1 MPIHKNWQVKPYPG
15 GEFAPSSA
23 NALGFH
29 HFMADEKKDK
39 CTLRPL
45 FTRIGWFKSY
55 GSSNNCGTSYGNN
68 YASTHKSRTGEVHF
82 TT

>member
-15 GEFAPSSA
+15 
-23 NALGFH
+23 
-29 HFMADEKKDK
+29 DK